1 MTLDYNE
8 GRHRRSYIG
17 IWLIG
22 TLAFVG
28 LIVAGYPVVGAVA
41 FGLAALVAINLHRRY
56 EGPLFDERD
65 EGVIKEASANT
76 LFVFGVSSG
85 VVFPIMTAL
94 SALDIYQWPTWLTP
108 IAWFVTGLFLVFGV
122 NILIARW

>member
-1 MTLDYNE
+1 MTLDHNE
-8 GRHRRSYIG
+8 GNYRRSYIG

-41 FGLAALVAINLHRRY
+41 FGLAALVAINFHRRY

-94 SALDIYQWPTWLTP
+94 SALDMYQWPTWLTP